1 MSQHASAPPN
11 GGDAQHDMYAAW
23 LASQQNPAAF
33 GDGAFGHYPP
43 PMPPPPQ
50 DGQFPMPP
58 FPPPFPL
65 PPFPPQAFGYG
76 QPPAPTQEP
85 VLDSN
90 GKQRAL
96 YIGNLDPRV
105 NEVLLLDLF
114 ATAGEV
120 INVKIVPDR
129 NVCLLPLLFPLV
141 SSWLMTCF
149 SGHTQW
155 SQLRLCRVYE
165 P

>member
-1 MSQHASAPPN
+1 MSQHASAPPT

-23 LASQQNPAAF
+23 LASQQQQQNPTAF
-33 GDGAFGHYPP
+33 GSEGGFGHYPMP
-43 PMPPPPQ
+43 PPPPQ
-50 DGQFPMPP
+50 DGTFPMPP
-58 FPPPFPL
+58 FPFPL

-76 QPPAPTQEP
+76 QPPAPEP

-129 NVCLLPLLFPLV
+129 NVLSLF
-141 SSWLMTCF
+141 F
-149 SGHTQW
+149 F
-155 SQLRLCRVYE
+155 
-165 P
+165 